1 METASA
7 TAAVVQ
13 AFTPIC
19 VARGESQIDKLA
31 ELKAMS
37 AWKHDDYVTEAGW
50 VDNVD
55 EEYRSEVAVTCAA
68 TLIEGMKV
76 G

>member
-19 VARGESQIDKLA
+19 VARAEPHIDKLA
-31 ELKAMS
+31 ELKEMS
-37 AWKHDDYVTEAGW
+37 AWKHDDFVTDAGW
-50 VDNVD
+50 VDNVS
-55 EEYRSEVAVTCAA
+55 EEYRSDVAVICAA